1 MAANLRKTNKCY
13 RCGAEIEPGSR
24 YCMECG
30 APLKKPHGNGMI
42 AGVAAALVIVAVF
55 GGNAFKKN
63 AKEADTDTD
72 VQTESLVSDVDF
84 EDQMTETQETEETTQ
99 KIDAD
104 ISAVDSE
111 TCTLQGTLYYTS
123 KMEDPVLV
131 LKDTKSVYLNS
142 TSGERILY
150 NAVSSISISSYP
162 VKEKMMQQYNNVE
175 VALEG
180 SLWAE
185 DDTIYMDVEN
195 IYGEAREEE
204 TEKETQKKTEKATEK
219 KTDKKESTSED
230 LTKNDYIIPDSDKKY
245 LTDADVENLTLRE
258 QH

>member
-142 TSGERILY
+142 TSGKTVY
-150 NAVSSISISSYP
+150 SFMIS
-162 VKEKMMQQYNNVE
+162 
-175 VALEG
+175 
-180 SLWAE
+180 
-185 DDTIYMDVEN
+185 
-195 IYGEAREEE
+195 
-204 TEKETQKKTEKATEK
+204 KTEISFCFSRIVTLPSSRTSSVVLLSSVFIHLFAGKQCGYYK
-219 KTDKKESTSED
+219 SRNQCKENQ
-230 LTKNDYIIPDSDKKY
+230 KF
-245 LTDADVENLTLRE
+245 
-258 QH
+258 

>member
-84 EDQMTETQETEETTQ
+84 EDQMTETQEQ
-99 KIDAD
+99 KKQ
-104 ISAVDSE
+104 
-111 TCTLQGTLYYTS
+111 LRRL
-123 KMEDPVLV
+123 M
-131 LKDTKSVYLNS
+131 
-142 TSGERILY
+142 RIL
-150 NAVSSISISSYP
+150 VQLT
-162 VKEKMMQQYNNVE
+162 VKHVHF
-175 VALEG
+175 
-180 SLWAE
+180 
-185 DDTIYMDVEN
+185 
-195 IYGEAREEE
+195 RERF
-204 TEKETQKKTEKATEK
+204 
-219 KTDKKESTSED
+219 
-230 LTKNDYIIPDSDKKY
+230 IIQVKWKIRCWS
-245 LTDADVENLTLRE
+245 
-258 QH
+258 

>member
-162 VKEKMMQQYNNVE
+162 VKEKMMQQYNNV
-175 VALEG
+175 
-180 SLWAE
+180 
-185 DDTIYMDVEN
+185 
-195 IYGEAREEE
+195 
-204 TEKETQKKTEKATEK
+204 
-219 KTDKKESTSED
+219 
-230 LTKNDYIIPDSDKKY
+230 
-245 LTDADVENLTLRE
+245 
-258 QH
+258 